1 MKRTS
6 HFITAIFIGFINLV
20 LSSSA
25 CGQAKLAQIKG
36 FGSNPG
42 ELSMWFYQP
51 AEAKGKL
58 PLVVAL
64 HGCSQRSGN
73 FAKETG
79 WLDLAVMHEFG
90 LLVPEQEISNNPT
103 FCFNWFNKEDQQ
115 GDNGELA
122 SIIQMIDFALENGPF
137 DPAQVYVY
145 GVSAGGAMTMALM
158 ANHPSYFEA
167 GACLGGVPYGSAE
180 KMSDLV
186 NTTTAV
192 KERSQESWVSEIKS
206 LNPEYRES
214 YPKLIVMHGATDNTV
229 NPGYARA
236 NVLAWTGLHSCM
248 PAPQSQMPM
257 LPHTDLNLH
266 TYVDPN
272 GDWQVKYYEI
282 LDSGHII
289 PINPGTGT
297 DQGGK
302 PGMFTKKMSFFSTYL
317 IAKDFGLIN

>member
-1 MKRTS
+1 MKNKPFRLLAIS
-6 HFITAIFIGFINLV
+6 IVFLFSAITIQSRA
-20 LSSSA
+20 
-25 CGQAKLAQIKG
+25 QAKLAQIKE

-42 ELSMWFYQP
+42 NLSMWFYQP
-51 AEAKGKL
+51 AEVKGKL
-58 PLVVAL
+58 PLVIAL

-73 FAKETG
+73 FSKETG

-90 LLVPEQEISNNPT
+90 LIAPEQEISNNPT

-122 SIIQMIDFALENGPF
+122 SIIQMIDYALENGPF
-137 DPAQVYVY
+137 DPSQVYVY
-145 GVSAGGAMTMALM
+145 GVSAGGGMAMALL

-167 GACLGGVPYGSAE
+167 GACVGGVPYGAAE

-186 NTTTAV
+186 NMTTNVT
-192 KERSQESWVSEIKS
+192 ERSQESWVSAIRE
-206 LNPEYRES
+206 LNPEYKEA

-248 PAPQSQMPM
+248 PAPQSLRPM
-257 LPHTDLNLH
+257 MPHTDLNLH
-266 TYVDPN
+266 TYVDPA
-272 GDWQVKYYEI
+272 GDWQVKYYEV
-282 LDSGHII
+282 LDSGHVI
-289 PINPGTGT
+289 PINPGTGA

-317 IAKDFGLIN
+317 IAKDFGIVD

>member
-1 MKRTS
+1 MK
-6 HFITAIFIGFINLV
+6 TAKPSLLAALIGLLFFSFVNTTH
-20 LSSSA
+20 A
-25 CGQAKLAQIKG
+25 QAKLLQIKD

-42 ELSMWFYQP
+42 NLSMWFYQP
-51 AEAKGKL
+51 AESKGKL

-79 WLDLAVMHEFG
+79 WLDLAIMHEFG
-90 LLVPEQEISNNPT
+90 LLVPEQEITNNPT

-122 SIIQMIDFALENGPF
+122 SIIQMIDYALENGPF

-167 GACLGGVPYGSAE
+167 GACLGGVPYGAAE

-186 NTTTAV
+186 NMTTNVT
-192 KERSQESWVSEIKS
+192 ERSQESWVTEIQS
-206 LNPEYRES
+206 LNPEYKEA

-236 NVLAWTGLHSCM
+236 NVLAWTGIHQCM
-248 PAPQSQMPM
+248 PAPESLRPM
-257 LPHTDLNLH
+257 MPHTDLNLH
-266 TYVDPN
+266 TYIDN
-272 GDWQVKYYEI
+272 KGNWKVKYYEV
-282 LDSGHII
+282 LGSGHVI
-289 PINPGTGT
+289 PINPGAGT